1 MGKSVVAAIIVLSL
15 AGVLGP
21 AACIAGET
29 GTTESTTQA
38 TDTATTGNTATTES
52 TTTTGEARTFTP
64 EELAEFDGKNGR
76 PAYIAVDGVVYDVSD
91 SQRWPDGAHT
101 GCNLGAMAGQ
111 DLSEALTQAPARM
124 RSNLK
129 QMPVVGT
136 LAQP

>member
-38 TDTATTGNTATTES
+38 TDTATTES